1 MERDNCNLH
10 RRVGKL
16 TLKSSPS
23 HLKSKRYYSSD
34 ARIVKDLGDNTEK
47 LKPE

>member
-1 MERDNCNLH
+1 VE
-10 RRVGKL
+10 KL
-16 TLKSSPS
+16 TLKSSPI
-23 HLKSKRYYSSD
+23 HQESKRYYSTD